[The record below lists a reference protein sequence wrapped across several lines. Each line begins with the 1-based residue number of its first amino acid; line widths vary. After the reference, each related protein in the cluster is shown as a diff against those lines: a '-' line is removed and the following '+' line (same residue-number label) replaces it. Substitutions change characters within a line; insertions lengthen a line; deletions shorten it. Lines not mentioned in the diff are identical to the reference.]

1 MKLSANKTL
10 KFIPLFLL
18 CIASCTQELNHSN
31 IIDEVKIT
39 ATASLSGGY
48 TKMIY
53 EDLERKNIKSGWET
67 GDKFLA
73 LEINGSTVTP
83 VTFTATATEGVK
95 ASFRWIGKKP

>member
-10 KFIPLFLL
+10 VHSSFLL
-18 CIASCTQELNHSN
+18 CIAARRVESFN

-53 EDLERKNIKSGWET
+53 EDWNAKT
-67 GDKFLA
+67 
-73 LEINGSTVTP
+73 
-83 VTFTATATEGVK
+83 
-95 ASFRWIGKKP
+95 